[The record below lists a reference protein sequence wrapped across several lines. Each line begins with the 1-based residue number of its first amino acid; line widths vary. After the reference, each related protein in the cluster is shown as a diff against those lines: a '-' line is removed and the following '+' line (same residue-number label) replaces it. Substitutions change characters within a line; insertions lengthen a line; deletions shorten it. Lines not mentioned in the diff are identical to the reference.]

1 MIFISIDPALAKLGV
16 NLQHKWTW
24 KLSLSRWL
32 LRTIG
37 ADWKTIDN
45 PDLLIRWKSTN
56 DHVDDK
62 WVEIWNKGETWLT
75 VFNLTFL
82 TLSSALPC
90 FLLFF
95 PISLFNLGEPQADHP
110 NCSWHCDVT
119 RDTDVISYIYYI
131 RNGRLGL
138 IQVISRNASQ
148 NTVVC
153 IFWSQMLMSCK
164 KDK

>member
-1 MIFISIDPALAKLGV
+1 MICISIDPALAKLGV

-32 LRTIG
+32 LTTIDAG
-37 ADWKTIDN
+37 WKTIDN

-75 VFNLTFL
+75 VFSLTFL

-95 PISLFNLGEPQADHP
+95 PISLTLGSHRPTIRTVQGIVMSRASLMWSHIFTIF
-110 NCSWHCDVT
+110 VT
-119 RDTDVISYIYYI
+119 AVS
-131 RNGRLGL
+131 
-138 IQVISRNASQ
+138 AW
-148 NTVVC
+148 
-153 IFWSQMLMSCK
+153 FKWSKEMLHK
-164 KDK
+164 TQ

>member
-1 MIFISIDPALAKLGV
+1 MICISNDLASAKLGV

-24 KLSLSRWL
+24 KLSLSWWL
-32 LRTIG
+32 LWTIG

-62 WVEIWNKGETWLT
+62 WVEIWNKWETWLT
-75 VFNLTFL
+75 AFNLTFL

-95 PISLFNLGEPQADHP
+95 LFLYLTLGSHRPTIRIVQGIVMSRASLMWSHIFTIF
-110 NCSWHCDVT
+110 VT
-119 RDTDVISYIYYI
+119 AVS
-131 RNGRLGL
+131 
-138 IQVISRNASQ
+138 AW
-148 NTVVC
+148 
-153 IFWSQMLMSCK
+153 FKWSKEMLHK
-164 KDK
+164 TQ